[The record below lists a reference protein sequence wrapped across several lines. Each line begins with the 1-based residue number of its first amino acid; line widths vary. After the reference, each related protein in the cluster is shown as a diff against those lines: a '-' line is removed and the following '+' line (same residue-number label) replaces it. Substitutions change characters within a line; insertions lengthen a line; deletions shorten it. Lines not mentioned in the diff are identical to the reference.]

1 MKVYKRSFFKNE
13 TQDLHYFEAWINKIE
28 NVNKRKYER
37 ILIETSLG
45 KAHIWGINTN
55 DTNLNTLVVF
65 PGARTT
71 ALFWDL
77 DKGLDNLNLNLRI
90 FMVETN
96 GLPNFSD
103 GSTPNINTLE
113 YGLWATEIFNE
124 LKIDKAFI
132 AGASFGG
139 LICMK
144 MALVSANR
152 IKTAFLLNPGCLQPF
167 SLSLKNLYFNILPIV
182 LPTENN
188 VRKFLNAAIFCKPTH
203 MLSDFAEQMLV
214 DYEVF
219 AIRRYKDNTQKPY
232 FMKNELEKVTT
243 PTYLILGDKD
253 LLFPSHK
260 SIANA
265 KELIKPLKEIKLFR
279 NVGHGIETYKEA
291 MLYIGNVIKSYQ

>member
-45 KAHIWGINTN
+45 KTHIWGINTN

-152 IKTAFLLNPGCLQPF
+152 IKTAF
-167 SLSLKNLYFNILPIV
+167 
-182 LPTENN
+182 
-188 VRKFLNAAIFCKPTH
+188 
-203 MLSDFAEQMLV
+203 
-214 DYEVF
+214 
-219 AIRRYKDNTQKPY
+219 
-232 FMKNELEKVTT
+232 
-243 PTYLILGDKD
+243 YLIQDVYNP
-253 LLFPSHK
+253 FH
-260 SIANA
+260 
-265 KELIKPLKEIKLFR
+265 
-279 NVGHGIETYKEA
+279 
-291 MLYIGNVIKSYQ
+291 

>member
-45 KAHIWGINTN
+45 KTHIWGINTN

-96 GLPNFSD
+96 GLPNLSD